1 MSFVEFESANN
12 VSYIYLNRPER
23 YNALNK
29 QMLEELLE
37 VIKRVEENKDRI
49 VVLTGKGKAFS
60 AGGDMEMLKDFAE
73 RELYDQ
79 VISTIEQIVTK
90 LYMMPKLVVS
100 AINGPVAGLG
110 LSIALAA
117 DYVLTDAEAKIGV
130 LFLGVGLAP
139 DGGGHFWLEERL
151 GIQGAKQFMWSME
164 RVTGK
169 QAYEMGL
176 VDLLVEADV
185 LEEAEKLADQ
195 LNHSPLEAMLAT
207 KLAYHEAKLPR
218 LKYYLNKEREN
229 QWKLRQT
236 KDHAEGVSAFLEKRK
251 ANFTG
256 E

>member
-1 MSFVEFESANN
+1 MSFVKFESANN

-29 QMLEELLE
+29 QMLDELLE
-37 VIKRVEENKDRI
+37 VIKRVEENKDKI
-49 VVLTGKGKAFS
+49 AVLTGEVKAFS

-73 RELYDQ
+73 REVYDQ
-79 VISTIEQIVTK
+79 VIATIEQIVTK
-90 LYMMPKLVVS
+90 IYMMPKLVVS
-100 AINGPVAGLG
+100 AINGAVAGLG
-110 LSIALAA
+110 LSIALSA

-139 DGGGHFWLEERL
+139 DGGGHFWLKERL
-151 GIQGAKQFMWSME
+151 GIQAAKQFMWSME
-164 RVTGK
+164 RVTGE

-176 VDLLVEADV
+176 VDILVETDV
-185 LEEAEKLADQ
+185 LEEAAKLGYK

-236 KDHAEGVSAFLEKRK
+236 KDHAEGVNAFLEKRK
-251 ANFTG
+251 PNFIG
-256 E
+256 K